1 MSLVKYIIIFCLRQ
15 RFSIYN
21 YNLFIKSCNIN
32 EYYIRIVD
40 EFNKIVDY
48 ERNDN
53 DCIDNWKY
61 NDFAVNVSISKIWNR
76 KKKEK

>member
-1 MSLVKYIIIFCLRQ
+1 MDK
-15 RFSIYN
+15 
-21 YNLFIKSCNIN
+21 
-32 EYYIRIVD
+32 
-40 EFNKIVDY
+40 FNKVVNY

-53 DCIDNWKY
+53 DCVDNWKY